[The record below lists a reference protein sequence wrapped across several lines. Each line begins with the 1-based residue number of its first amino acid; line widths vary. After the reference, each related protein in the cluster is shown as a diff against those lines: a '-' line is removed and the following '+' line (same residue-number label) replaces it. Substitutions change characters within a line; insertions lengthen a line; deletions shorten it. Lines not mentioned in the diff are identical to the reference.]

1 MHRVPP
7 LGQLLVTAGLLS
19 QRALEEVLSA
29 QKTDGRRLGELLAE
43 QGLVRPHQ
51 LAQCLSHQLACP
63 WVSLDR
69 VDIAPEAV
77 ETLPRDLAL
86 KHHMVP
92 VHLRASKGATALYVA
107 MDDPTDDVALAEA
120 RVRTGMAVKPMVA
133 LVTEIR
139 AALER
144 LYRASPASQPLSRPA
159 KPPPPKKTLP
169 PSDALEEIEL
179 LEEALPPSGRAQVL
193 IVDPSERIV
202 RAVRSAFAEI
212 GVECRTVQVSD
223 LARTV
228 EQCAPAL
235 IVVDDGTYESAR
247 AGVDKVALG
256 TDARLVVASGQ
267 VGALQLGAFAVATFT
282 QRASYEKGTIIDGRY
297 ELVRE
302 LGGRVPGSRWEV
314 RHLRTNRRATIKIG
328 VSAHRDDSD
337 AEAVRREAAALARL
351 RHPSIID
358 VRDAGHTDLGDPFLV
373 LEPLEGRTL
382 EGLVAAR
389 GALEMRSACALLK
402 DVADALA
409 AAHEAGILHH
419 EVSPEHVVVSR
430 DERGAERAKLVQW
443 EAASIAEGAVEPSID
458 LAGLAACAFLA
469 LVGRERHDGEN
480 VSHTEELE
488 PDLAHVIASGIG
500 GAHARRYDSV
510 RAFANALAD
519 AMPTGER
526 TTLLDARP
534 QQEGRRHRRVWY
546 RTPVR
551 VEIPSV
557 GAIDGRTEDV
567 SEGGIFVVTRSRVP
581 EGVPVTIR
589 FALPLDGKVVSE
601 TGIVRWSRAIASDES
616 ERPGATRAIG
626 IELVR
631 PGEESLLQLA
641 RFVAGA

>member
-7 LGQLLVTAGLLS
+7 LGHLLVTAGLLS
-19 QRALEEVLSA
+19 QQALDDVLA
-29 QKTDGRRLGELLAE
+29 VQKTDGRRLGELLAE

-63 WVSLDR
+63 WVSLER
-69 VDIAPEAV
+69 VEIAPEAV
-77 ETLPRDLAL
+77 ETLPRDIAM

-120 RVRTGMAVKPMVA
+120 RKRTGMAVKPMVA
-133 LVTEIR
+133 LASEIR
-139 AALER
+139 AVLER
-144 LYRASPASQPLSRPA
+144 LYRGSSLSRPA
-159 KPPPPKKTLP
+159 KPPPPKATVP
-169 PSDALEEIEL
+169 PAENLDEIEL
-179 LEEALPPSGRAQVL
+179 LEEALPASNRAQVI
-193 IVDPSERIV
+193 IVDPTERIV

-212 GVECRTVQVSD
+212 GVECRTVPISD
-223 LARTV
+223 LAQTV
-228 EQCAPAL
+228 EQCAPTL
-235 IVVDDGTYESAR
+235 IVVDEATYESAR

-267 VGALQLGAFAVATFT
+267 VGAAQLGAFAVATFT
-282 QRASYEKGTIIDGRY
+282 QRASYEKGMIVDGRY

-302 LGGRVPGSRWEV
+302 LGGRLPGSRWEV
-314 RHLRTNRRATIKIG
+314 RHLRTNRRATMKIG
-328 VSAHRDDSD
+328 VCSHRDESD

-358 VRDAGHTDLGDPFLV
+358 VRDAGNTDLGDPFLV
-373 LEPLEGRTL
+373 LEPLGGRTL

-389 GALEMRSACALLK
+389 GALDMRSACALLK
-402 DVADALA
+402 DVAEALA
-409 AAHEAGILHH
+409 SAHEVGILHH
-419 EVSPEHVVVSR
+419 EVSPEHVVISR
-430 DERGAERAKLVQW
+430 DESGERAKLVHW
-443 EAASIAEGAVEPSID
+443 EAASITDTAVQPSVD

-480 VSHTEELE
+480 VVHTEELE
-488 PDLAHVIASGIG
+488 PDLAHVIAGAIG
-500 GAHARRYDSV
+500 GAHARRYESV
-510 RAFANALAD
+510 RAFADALAD
-519 AMPTGER
+519 AMPNVDR
-526 TTLLDARP
+526 PTLLDARP
-534 QQEGRRHRRVWY
+534 MQEGRRHRRVWY

-567 SEGGIFVVTRSRVP
+567 SEGGIFVVTRSQVP

-601 TGIVRWSRAIASDES
+601 TGIVRWTRAIAGGEN
-616 ERPGATRAIG
+616 EHARAMG
-626 IELVR
+626 IELVG
-631 PGEESLLQLA
+631 PGEESLVQLS
-641 RFVAGA
+641 RFVAGS